1 MTDGP
6 SSTVDAPAVEP
17 EPSAVSPSVPR
28 GRHTVRL
35 VALAV
40 FGIALL
46 SAFALA
52 SGLDDDGRIASSPL
66 IGQAAPIF
74 ELQEIDGGRTI
85 VSNQMRGAVVV
96 VNFWATW
103 CVPCRREAPVLE
115 AFAQRWDGNG
125 VRVVG
130 ILYGDTPAAAR
141 SFRDEFDLTYPLV
154 DDPTA
159 ATAVAY
165 GVTGVPETF
174 VIDADGVVVARV
186 IGALG
191 ATTLDD
197 ILADV
202 RDGRT
207 VEAENGPQQQAPT
220 ATTP

>member
-6 SSTVDAPAVEP
+6 PSTVDAAPAVP
-17 EPSAVSPSVPR
+17 EADPPPGIRRRS
-28 GRHTVRL
+28 HTVRL
-35 VALAV
+35 VAAAL
-40 FGIALL
+40 FGVALL
-46 SAFALA
+46 VAFALA
-52 SGLDDDGRIASSPL
+52 SGLDDDGQIAGSPL
-66 IGQAAPIF
+66 IGHAAPIF
-74 ELQEIDGGRTI
+74 ELSEIDGGRLI
-85 VSNQMRGAVVV
+85 VSNQMRGDVVV

-115 AFAQRWDGNG
+115 AFARRWDGNG

-130 ILYGDTPAAAR
+130 ILYGDTPGAAR

-174 VIDADGVVVARV
+174 VIDTNGVVVARV

-191 ATTLDD
+191 PTTLDD
-197 ILADV
+197 VLADV
-202 RDGRT
+202 QDGRT
-207 VEAENGPQQQAPT
+207 VEAENGPQQQAPS